1 MRWDDTGELI
11 EAALALRRRGFSA
24 QEAGRL
30 VALRRRYERRAPPE
44 TAAVPPRWRF
54 VRWLVERGRLS
65 DQLPPPAT
73 ASPAE
78 GRDGGAHRGGGAGK
92 PRP

>member
-30 VALRRRYERRAPPE
+30 VALRRRYERGALRGPP
-44 TAAVPPRWRF
+44 AVPPRWRF
-54 VRWLVERGRLS
+54 VRWLVEQGRLS
-65 DQLPPPAT
+65 DGVPRT
-73 ASPAE
+73 TS
-78 GRDGGAHRGGGAGK
+78 GRLAPHGAGG
-92 PRP
+92 RGR

>member
-11 EAALALRRRGFSA
+11 EAALALRRRGFTA

-30 VALRRRYERRAPPE
+30 VALRRRYERRASYEP
-44 TAAVPPRWRF
+44 AAVPPRWRF

-65 DQLPPPAT
+65 DQLPSPA
-73 ASPAE
+73 AARPAE
-78 GRDGGAHRGGGAGK
+78 GPDGGAHRGGEA
-92 PRP
+92 